1 MLILFLWTKVNSHHL
16 TSNHTHHF
24 GMFSEVVRMPTSGA
38 DPGFEVRG
46 GALKK
51 IVPSEGRHENF

>member
-1 MLILFLWTKVNSHHL
+1 
-16 TSNHTHHF
+16 
-24 GMFSEVVRMPTSGA
+24 MFSEVVRMPTSGA